1 MGRGR
6 EGWAV
11 DVAGEARGV
20 VPESTSRL
28 GPWTTR
34 APCPWH
40 LKEVD
45 ALLGIPLLPLPIA
58 AFPLLALSSKDVTLT

>member
-11 DVAGEARGV
+11 DVAGETRGV
-20 VPESTSRL
+20 VAESTSCL
-28 GPWTTR
+28 GLWTIR

-40 LKEVD
+40 PREVD
-45 ALLGIPLLPLPIA
+45 TLPGIPLLPLPIA